1 MVREAL
7 MMDSEQGAIAAR
19 PVAAIRT
26 GLPQG
31 RMPLFEW
38 AVTANGM
45 LYTAQ
50 IPVDAEGAVVCG
62 GIEAQAERVFT
73 NLFRTLAAAGASAGD
88 VAQVLIYVTDRAWLP
103 VVNTVWLHHFAAPF
117 PNRASFVV
125 AGLAREEMLVEIVAY
140 ACVPP
145 RAAHAP

>member
-1 MVREAL
+1 
-7 MMDSEQGAIAAR
+7 MDSRQNVALPL
-19 PVAAIRT
+19 PVAAIDT
-26 GLPQG
+26 GLPQSCT
-31 RMPLFEW
+31 PLFEW

-50 IPVDAEGAVVCG
+50 IPVGADGAVVSG
-62 GIEAQAERVFT
+62 GIEAQAQQVFA
-73 NLFRTLAAAGASAGD
+73 NLFQTLAAAGASAGD

-103 VVNTVWLHHFAAPF
+103 VVNTVWLRHFAAPF
-117 PNRASFVV
+117 PNRASFVI

-145 RAAHAP
+145 AAPFAAS